1 MLQENIKINKILLRH
16 KSFAYF
22 SDLLVNTLKFEYFIA
37 RKILKNEVEGKK
49 VSRPIVRISIISISL
64 AMLVNLIT
72 VAVVTGFQKEVRD
85 KVIGFGAHAVVTKSG
100 EASIFESDPILK
112 NQSFYPSLELS
123 NEVVHIQAV
132 AYKPALL
139 QSDADGNSAQEIQG
153 IMMKGVDERYDWSFF
168 KQHLVSGRVPKIQ
181 QDTIS
186 DEIIISKKIAK
197 DLNYIVGDEART
209 FFVKNKPIK
218 KMFQIVGIF
227 ETGLEDF
234 DREMVLGDIRQIQ
247 KLNDWGIQAS
257 IVVSDTLVNG
267 HLIVE
272 GEVIGGNGNYRYD
285 WGRGYENY
293 KGFTFF
299 PKKDT
304 VIRLIASD
312 YWMYLDENGEQ
323 TSVPD
328 TAYLKV
334 TISGDK
340 ASLFQYDLDSDH
352 KIAKKYLDEKGYQ
365 FEIFAGPKKI
375 NFQKID
381 GKGSF
386 QKYVGAF
393 EFTLRDW
400 NLLQN
405 DVKFLKKQI
414 QFQQPNGEDLR
425 VTSIVDSQSDIFVWL
440 GFLDINVYI
449 ILVLM
454 IIIGVIN
461 MGSALLV
468 MILVKTNFIG
478 MMKALGAKNWSIR
491 KIFLYQAG
499 FLILRGMFWGN
510 LIGIGLCLLQKYFHI
525 IKLNPEV
532 YYLNAVPIDINIFS
546 ILILNFATLIVC
558 LLALIIP
565 SYVITRISPVKAIRF
580 N

>member
-1 MLQENIKINKILLRH
+1 
-16 KSFAYF
+16 
-22 SDLLVNTLKFEYFIA
+22 
-37 RKILKNEVEGKK
+37 
-49 VSRPIVRISIISISL
+49 
-64 AMLVNLIT
+64 MLVNIIT

-100 EASIFESDPILK
+100 EASIFESNPILK
-112 NQSFYPSLELS
+112 NQFFYPMLI
-123 NEVVHIQAV
+123 NTDEVVHIQPV

-139 QSDADGNSAQEIQG
+139 QSDAVGDAQQEIQG
-153 IMMKGVDERYDWSFF
+153 IMMKGVDETYNWDFF
-168 KQHLVSGRVPKIQ
+168 RQNLVAGRIPKIRK
-181 QDTIS
+181 DSIS
-186 DEIIISKKIAK
+186 DEIIISRKVAK
-197 DLNYIVGDEART
+197 DLNYKVGDKART
-209 FFVKNKPIK
+209 FFVKNKPVK
-218 KMFQIVGIF
+218 KMFEIVGIF

-234 DREMVLGDIRQIQ
+234 DREMVLGDIKQIQ
-247 KLNDWGIQAS
+247 KLNDWGIQAA
-257 IVVSDTLVNG
+257 IQIADTLGNG
-267 HLIVE
+267 HLIVK
-272 GEVIGGNGNYRYD
+272 GDVIGGNGNYRFD
-285 WGRGYENY
+285 WGKGYENY
-293 KGFTFF
+293 QGFSYF
-299 PKKDT
+299 PNKDT

-312 YWMYLDENGEQ
+312 YWMYLDGEGEE
-323 TSVPD
+323 TTIPD

-340 ASLFQYDLDSDH
+340 SSLYPYDLDREG
-352 KIAKKYLDEKGYQ
+352 KIAKKYLDDEGYK
-365 FEIFAGPKKI
+365 FEITAGPKKI
-375 NFQKID
+375 TFEKID

-386 QKYVGAF
+386 ENYVGAF

-400 NLLQN
+400 DRLQQ
-405 DVKFLKKQI
+405 DVKFLRKQI
-414 QFQQPNGEDLR
+414 QFQDPSGEDLR
-425 VTSIVDSQSDIFVWL
+425 VTSIVDSQSDIFTWL
-440 GFLDINVYI
+440 GFLDINVWI

-478 MMKALGAKNWSIR
+478 MMKAIGAKNWSIR

-510 LIGIGLCLLQKYFHI
+510 LIGIGLCVIQKYFQI

-532 YYLNAVPIDINIFS
+532 YYLNAVPIDLNIFS
-546 ILILNFATLIVC
+546 ILLLNAATLLVC
-558 LLALIIP
+558 ILALIIP

>member
-1 MLQENIKINKILLRH
+1 
-16 KSFAYF
+16 
-22 SDLLVNTLKFEYFIA
+22 
-37 RKILKNEVEGKK
+37 
-49 VSRPIVRISIISISL
+49 
-64 AMLVNLIT
+64 MLVNLIT

-112 NQSFYPSLELS
+112 DQFFYPTLELS
-123 NEVVHIQAV
+123 PEVKHIQAV

-139 QSDADGNSAQEIQG
+139 QSDANGKAVQEIQG
-153 IMMKGVDERYDWSFF
+153 IMMKGVDDRYDWAFF
-168 KQHLVSGRVPKIQ
+168 KQHLTAGRVPRILKK
-181 QDTIS
+181 TIS
-186 DEIIISKKIAK
+186 NEIIISKKIAK
-197 DLNYIVGDEART
+197 DLNYKVGDDART

-218 KMFQIVGIF
+218 KMFKIVGIF

-257 IVVSDTLVNG
+257 IIVADTLVNG
-267 HLIVE
+267 HLIIE
-272 GEVIGGNGNYRYD
+272 GEVVGGNGNYRFD
-285 WGRGYENY
+285 WGKGYENY

-312 YWMYLDENGEQ
+312 YWMFLDGEGEQ

-340 ASLFQYDLDSDH
+340 TSLFPYELNSDQ
-352 KIAKKYLDEKGYQ
+352 KIEKKYLDNEGYK
-365 FEIFAGPKKI
+365 FEISAGPKKI
-375 NFQKID
+375 KFEKMD

-386 QKYVGAF
+386 EKYVGAF
-393 EFTLRDW
+393 EFILRDW
-400 NLLQN
+400 SLLEQ

-414 QFQQPNGEDLR
+414 QFQQPSNEDLR
-425 VTSIVDSQSDIFVWL
+425 VTSIIDSQSDIFVWL

-510 LIGIGLCLLQKYFHI
+510 LIGIGLCLLQKYFHLV
-525 IKLNPEV
+525 KLNPEV
-532 YYLNAVPIDINIFS
+532 YYLNAVPIDMNILA
-546 ILILNFATLIVC
+546 ILTLNVCTLLVC
-558 LLALIIP
+558 VLALIIP